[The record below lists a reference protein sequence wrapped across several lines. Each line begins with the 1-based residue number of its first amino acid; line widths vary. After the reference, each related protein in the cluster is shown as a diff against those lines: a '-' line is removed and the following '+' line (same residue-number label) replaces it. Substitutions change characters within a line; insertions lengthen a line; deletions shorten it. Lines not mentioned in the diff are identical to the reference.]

1 MPKGRRAKGK
11 KPHRPANSPRHE
23 DSAAASAAPH
33 EDQAMG
39 LPPRFVTQPV
49 DTTQLSVSELPG
61 AQAHTSFH
69 QITSGEHSR
78 QHDGHVINSGTNS
91 GAITDSRPVQSRPRV
106 LPPRPPNHSFLGW
119 VDVLSRMKD
128 VLLPPK
134 DRAHGQSTRYALHGI
149 GGVGKSEIVLQ
160 FLEQHDDKYWGI
172 FWVDFSSVESANAGE
187 PIRQVVYQLKIKKRP
202 WLLVMDNCDK
212 LEINYA
218 TYLRR
223 NDTGAII
230 SQPDCKPKSQVEIH
244 GLDEQSAIQLLTVDL
259 KVAEDMTSPRYSA
272 AKAITDQLDCHS
284 LAVTVAASFLSK
296 SIYTIEEY
304 TAKLE
309 KTSTQKELLF
319 ERLTQN
325 EPRHRTVLTTIEV
338 SINELAIKDCIVD
351 QCALELL
358 SVLAFLDWSAV
369 TEGLF
374 SGAWSWGQKH

>member
-1 MPKGRRAKGK
+1 MPKGRRARGK

-39 LPPRFVTQPV
+39 LPPR
-49 DTTQLSVSELPG
+49 
-61 AQAHTSFH
+61 
-69 QITSGEHSR
+69 
-78 QHDGHVINSGTNS
+78 
-91 GAITDSRPVQSRPRV
+91 
-106 LPPRPPNHSFLGW
+106 
-119 VDVLSRMKD
+119 
-128 VLLPPK
+128 
-134 DRAHGQSTRYALHGI
+134 
-149 GGVGKSEIVLQ
+149 
-160 FLEQHDDKYWGI
+160 YWGI

-187 PIRQVVYQLKIKKRP
+187 PIRQVVYQLKIEKRP

-218 TYLRR
+218 TYLPR

-230 SQPDCKPKSQVEIH
+230 ITTRLQAETGSRYAASFTTEIH
-244 GLDEQSAIQLLTVDL
+244 GLVEQSAIQLLTGDL
-259 KVAEDMTSPRYSA
+259 KVAKDMTSPRYSA

-284 LAVTVAASFLSK
+284 LTVTVAASFLSK

-309 KTSTQKELLF
+309 KTSTQKELWF
-319 ERLTQN
+319 ERLTEN
-325 EPRHRTVLTTIEV
+325 EPRHRTVFTTFEV

-358 SVLAFLDWSAV
+358 SVLAFLDRSAV

-374 SGAWSWGQKH
+374 SGAWSWGQKHQNDADEVNLQSER